1 MYGPGYVACSRPES
15 NIGGFI
21 SRPPS
26 AASLAPDRH
35 RAPESCVRRPDLLSV
50 SWPKRPP
57 EFGEWPGLRG
67 PQPARVEYRRFYLP
81 PAISSFSGTVRCA
94 IGLGTG
100 ILCTPTA
107 ICRAFPGRSNHR
119 NLVSGPVYVARSRPE
134 SNIGGFIS
142 HPPSAPFAFHSPLNV
157 RASNAKDCTLLGG
170 YTRTRRWAFAEGVV
184 DDDIIS
190 DQDIQSF
197 LSTRCR
203 NLHRHDIALR
213 MS

>member
-142 HPPSAPFAFHSPLNV
+142 HPPSAASLAPDRNRAPEFCV
-157 RASNAKDCTLLGG
+157 R
-170 YTRTRRWAFAEGVV
+170 RPEFAERFLAEATTGVWCAARFTWPAAGPNR
-184 DDDIIS
+184 IS
-190 DQDIQSF
+190 TQ
-197 LSTRCR
+197 T
-203 NLHRHDIALR
+203 HR
-213 MS
+213 